1 MNALHVVDAN
11 YVVSGDDSG
20 EVRIWDTR
28 KRGHVLAF
36 KEHEVR
42 RAVRAAGA
50 PGADTRCAPHPK
62 DFVSSLA
69 MSADS
74 ATLLSGGGDGRLAA
88 YSMKKGKMVAVSDEQ
103 EDELLSLAILKHG
116 KKVVAGTQGGVLTI
130 WSWGYWGD
138 LDDRFPGH
146 PQSVD
151 AMIRVDE
158 DTVLTGSSDGIIR
171 VVAIH
176 PNRLLGVVGEHGDF
190 PIERLAFSRDREVVA
205 SLSHDERV
213 RFWATGFLF
222 HDDGEEEDDDEG
234 EEEGAGEGGKG
245 PQRGPLPGRGQ
256 GAAAASGAAAGR
268 ADFFS
273 DIS

>member
-1 MNALHVVDAN
+1 MAP
-11 YVVSGDDSG
+11 
-20 EVRIWDTR
+20 
-28 KRGHVLAF
+28 
-36 KEHEVR
+36 
-42 RAVRAAGA
+42 RAAFVPAA
-50 PGADTRCAPHPK
+50 PPPTRDASFAQ
-62 DFVSSLA
+62 DFVSSLI

-88 YSMKKGKMVAVSDEQ
+88 YSMKKGKMEAVSDEQ
-103 EDELLSLAILKHG
+103 EDELLSLAILKQG

-146 PQSVD
+146 PHSVD
-151 AMIRVDE
+151 AMIRVDD

-171 VVAIH
+171 VVSIL

-190 PIERLAFSRDREVVA
+190 PIERLAFSCDREIVA

-213 RFWATGFLF
+213 RFWASGFLF
-222 HDDGEEEDDDEG
+222 RDDDDDEEE
-234 EEEGAGEGGKG
+234 EEEGGGKPAG
-245 PQRGPLPGRGQ
+245 DSGSGPGR
-256 GAAAASGAAAGR
+256 ARSGAAAGAASGR